1 MYDLLATKVTFM
13 ISLLDPQTH
22 VSKMAKASFLVDYG
36 SSKNIDNLWQASPS
50 LVILNGTLIS
60 EAFAS

>member
-36 SSKNIDNLWQASPS
+36 SSKNIDNL
-50 LVILNGTLIS
+50 
-60 EAFAS
+60 